1 MTMRYALVGY
11 GRMGREIDEVARE
24 RGHRRVVVFDPEAD
38 GRGVRKRF
46 DPRALSDVDV
56 AFEFT
61 RPAEAERNVELLV
74 DAGVSVVCGTTGWT
88 PGRGLRKVARERGA
102 GVIVAP
108 NFSPGMSLFYR
119 LVKEAAATLGA
130 AGFHDPYLYELHH
143 RGKVDA
149 PSGTAR
155 RLAEVVATGDPRL
168 PGIVEG
174 DPGGKLPDG
183 AMHVVGI
190 RAGSEPGT
198 HVVGFDSPFDTI
210 ELHHRARGRSGF
222 ALGAVL
228 AAEWVRTRPGLHA
241 FERVV
246 DQILKTGGRR

>member
-1 MTMRYALVGY
+1 MNMRYALIGF
-11 GRMGREIDEVARE
+11 GRMGREIDVVARD
-24 RGHRRVVVFDPEAD
+24 RGHRRVAVFDPEAA
-38 GRGVRKRF
+38 GRGVRRRF
-46 DPRALSDVDV
+46 AAGALADADV

-61 RPAEAERNVELLV
+61 RPDEAERNVERLV

-88 PGRGLRKVARERGA
+88 PGRALRRRARERGA

-108 NFSPGMSLFYR
+108 NFSLGMNLFYR
-119 LVKEAAATLGA
+119 LVKDAAATLGA
-130 AGFHDPYLYELHH
+130 AGFHDPYIYELHH

-155 RLAEVVATGDPRL
+155 RLAEVVAAADPRL
-168 PGIVEG
+168 PAIVEG

-183 AMHVVGI
+183 AVHVVGI

-210 ELHHRARGRSGF
+210 ELRHRARGRAGF

-228 AAEWVRTRPGLHA
+228 AAEWVRTRPGFHA